1 MGAAMN
7 DTVLPDSTAPA
18 GDADL
23 VTATL
28 GGDRAAFERIV
39 ERYQRLLCS
48 LAYSTLGDVRAS
60 EEAAQEAFV
69 AAWTKLG
76 ELREP
81 AKLRP
86 WLCAILRSKVS
97 HHRRRLGRDPVG
109 RAEPLEAAQAVPD
122 AGPSAEESAMENEEQ
137 TLVWR
142 ALATLPEHYREPLVL
157 FYREHRSIEHVAA
170 ELDLTED
177 TVKQRLSRGRHL
189 LKEQVLVLVEGAL
202 ARSTPGRLF
211 TLGVLAAL
219 PSLTPP
225 AQAAAVGAAAAAAT
239 TATKGAGGLAK
250 AAALAALLAS
260 VTGLVSAV
268 MSLRSSLD
276 QARTDR
282 ERRAVVRSTAAL
294 FLSFALFLAL
304 LFAARFLAAPHP
316 AALPLVAA
324 GHAAVVAAFAVGW
337 SALLVRELRLARELR
352 SAERVRRPECFTADA
367 HRVGSRASEFRS
379 AASLLGVPLV
389 HVRFATP
396 EAGQGPAFGW
406 IAGGDRAVGLLF
418 AFGGWAVG
426 LVSVGAVTGGVLT
439 LGAVSVGV
447 FSLGAI
453 CAGGLAI
460 GAAAFGWNAVGSLSA
475 TAWQVAQSPGLA
487 FSQWVARAPVA
498 LAPHTDDAVAAQAL
512 ANPRAEAEWLA
523 VCVLI
528 VVLSLGP
535 TALYARAVRRRLGSS
550 APPR

>member
-1 MGAAMN
+1 MN
-7 DTVLPDSTAPA
+7 ETVLPDPA
-18 GDADL
+18 AAAADADL
-23 VTATL
+23 VAATL

-48 LAYSTLGDVRAS
+48 LAYSALGDVRAS
-60 EEAAQEAFV
+60 EDAAQEAFV

-109 RAEPLEAAQAVPD
+109 DAAPLDAAAAVPD
-122 AGPSAEESAMENEEQ
+122 TGPTAGDTAMENEEQ

-142 ALATLPEHYREPLVL
+142 ALATLPETYREPLVL
-157 FYREHRSIEHVAA
+157 FYREHRSIEHVAV

-177 TVKQRLSRGRHL
+177 AVKQRLSRGRQL
-189 LKEQVLVLVEGAL
+189 LKEQVLALVEGAL

-225 AQAAAVGAAAAAAT
+225 AQAAAVGAAAAAT
-239 TATKGAGGLAK
+239 TASKGAGGLAK
-250 AAALAALLAS
+250 LAALAALLAS

-268 MSLRSSLD
+268 MSLRTSLD

-282 ERRAVVRSTAAL
+282 ERRAVVRSTAVL
-294 FLSFALFLAL
+294 FLSFALLLAL
-304 LFAARFLAAPHP
+304 LFAARFVVARQPES
-316 AALPLVAA
+316 LPLVAGVHA
-324 GHAAVVAAFAVGW
+324 AAVVAFAVGW
-337 SALLVRELRLARELR
+337 SALLFRELRRARELR
-352 SAERVRRPECFTADA
+352 SAERVRRPECFAAPA
-367 HRVGSRASEFRS
+367 HRVGSPQGEFRS
-379 AASLLGVPLV
+379 RASLFGVPLV

-406 IAGGDRAVGLLF
+406 VAGGDRAVGLLF
-418 AFGGWAVG
+418 AWGGWAVG
-426 LVSVGAVTGGVLT
+426 LVSVGAVTGGILT

-453 CAGGLAI
+453 CAGLVAI
-460 GAAAFGWNAVGSLSA
+460 GAASFGWTAVGSLSA
-475 TAWQVAQSPGLA
+475 TAWHAAQSPGMA
-487 FSQWVARAPVA
+487 FSLGVARAPVA
-498 LAPHTDDAVAAQAL
+498 LAPHANDAVAAQVL

-523 VCVLI
+523 ICVLI

-535 TALYARAVRRRLGSS
+535 TALYARAVRRRLGPAS
-550 APPR
+550 PPR